1 MLNRLTDIYNDFFG
15 TVKPKSNKSVRVWSE
30 EFIKKTTIFNSDRD
44 IIKNHPLKPIESDNK
59 WSYEGIRQQLTKPV
73 KPLTWYE
80 YLNTHK
86 YEILG
91 GILAVSVV
99 CLFIY
104 TKGDFSEAKEIVV
117 AGTTGIGGWIG
128 NQISKPYY
136 WIKDYFSSDKP
147 SNPSIGDVKSM
158 DTSNYSTAGASSETG
173 NVASTSRSS
182 VDGVAPHE
190 LYYRGSSNDTMSPGP
205 SMPGA
210 FEFESTATWSKNIGK
225 LLNRELTLD
234 EIQNYRILL
243 RSHIS
248 NKIGIDQ
255 FKAEV
260 SKMVENLTGR
270 LPSPE
275 QKDWGL
281 LADSRKSPPVQGLGL
296 DLQSSS
302 NSLEDSSSSLIRSDS
317 QETIKPETPYL
328 DDTSIISSIFNKIN
342 SLSWNFTSIPDDQL
356 IHSKIKI
363 ERFFKIYLEYVFSK
377 YELHNP
383 SANFKVEF
391 SIKNF
396 LLNYDLKKISLELDE
411 EDIKRLTERSNEVFF
426 DQGHI
431 PVKDLLEKILE
442 VSKTLVRSK

>member
-44 IIKNHPLKPIESDNK
+44 LKVPTKADNK
-59 WSYEGIRQQLTKPV
+59 WNYEGIRQQLTDVKPV

-158 DTSNYSTAGASSETG
+158 DTSNYSTVGASSETG

-182 VDGVAPHE
+182 VDGVASRE
-190 LYYRGSSNDTMSPGP
+190 LFYRGSSNDTMSPGP
-205 SMPGA
+205 SMPGS
-210 FEFESTATWSKNIGK
+210 FVIENPTDWIRSTSTNLK
-225 LLNRELTLD
+225 RVLTKD
-234 EIQNYRILL
+234 EIDAYNVLYNKFHISKELDLNQFKDEFSKMKDSLL
-243 RSHIS
+243 RSGS
-248 NKIGIDQ
+248 
-255 FKAEV
+255 
-260 SKMVENLTGR
+260 
-270 LPSPE
+270 SPE
-275 QKDWGL
+275 QKDWGNHL
-281 LADSRKSPPVQGLGL
+281 EVIRSTPPLSPVQGLGL
-296 DLQSSS
+296 TTSDTSSS
-302 NSLEDSSSSLIRSDS
+302 TSLPRTDS

-328 DDTSIISSIFNKIN
+328 TPFTQYIDSINNASWENAFTLISDNH
-342 SLSWNFTSIPDDQL
+342 LV
-356 IHSKIKI
+356 HSKIKI
-363 ERFFKIYLEYVFSK
+363 ERFFKIYLEYVFSM

-396 LLNYDLKKISLELDE
+396 LLNYDLKKISLILDE